1 MPEEEG
7 NEKHGGFWENHTKLI
22 TEYGPVCGYYIGRQ
36 MFVVVSSPEM
46 IKQILVT
53 DFNNFTNRTLS
64 TRHGLGTVQE
74 ANMYRYHKQFGYV
87 HSFWES
93 EVDTVATD
101 NMGNCTALQYPED
114 LTSTN
119 ECLYIL
125 KPNLISKPMLDS
137 ILCLRDDRWKYVRS
151 VLTPAFSDT
160 KLKEMIP
167 LLNQACDVLLCNLKV
182 YADSGKA
189 FDIQRCYNCFTLDV
203 VGSVAFGTEVD
214 SQKNPDDPFVKNCR
228 RFFEI
233 SLFKPLLILIL
244 SFPFIMIPLLRIFP
258 NKKQRELN
266 GFFIQTIKNAIA
278 YRHQQ
283 DAAERRRDFLQ
294 WMLDSCDSA
303 DSLAAGCS
311 DGSSPSAA
319 SRRNEAPLSGRAP
332 SEKVQKTLTE
342 DEIAGQAFLFLI
354 AGYETTT
361 STLSFATYLLA
372 TNPECQ
378 EKVLQEVDEFSAK
391 HVEGSAISLQFV
403 ELQHSPGFVLFP
415 STLQGA
421 RTMPLLILRGLENL
435 TESRISMKVPD
446 KVFTVLMFHKFPQ
459 PKMVPDYQNVQELP
473 YLDMVIAETLRM
485 YPPAF
490 RFTREAA
497 KDCVVMGQHI
507 PAGTV
512 IETAVGHLHHNP
524 EFWPEPEKFIPE
536 RFTEEAK
543 KERHPFAYLPFGAGP
558 RGCIG
563 MKMGLLE
570 TKMTLLRILQKFKF
584 KTCPET
590 EIPLQLKS
598 KATLGPKNGVY
609 IMLESR

>member
-1 MPEEEG
+1 MVKRVAFLYSTSAFSKLSEVGIRHPPPLPFIG
-7 NEKHGGFWENHTKLI
+7 NLLFFREGFWENHTKLI

-36 MFVVVSSPEM
+36 MFVVISAPEV

-53 DFNNFTNRTLS
+53 DFSNFTNRT
-64 TRHGLGTVQE
+64 
-74 ANMYRYHKQFGYV
+74 
-87 HSFWES
+87 
-93 EVDTVATD
+93 
-101 NMGNCTALQYPED
+101 
-114 LTSTN
+114 
-119 ECLYIL
+119 

-137 ILCLRDDRWKYVRS
+137 ILCLRDERWKYVRS
-151 VLTPAFSDT
+151 LLTPAFGDA

-167 LLNQACDVLLCNLKV
+167 LINQACNVLLSNLKV
-182 YADSGKA
+182 YADSGRA

-228 RFFEI
+228 TFFEM
-233 SLFKPLLILIL
+233 SLFKPLLFLIL
-244 SFPFIMIPLLRIFP
+244 SFPFIMIPLLRILP
-258 NKKQRELN
+258 NKKQKELN
-266 GFFIQTIKNAIA
+266 GFFIQTIKNAIVF
-278 YRHQQ
+278 RDQQ

-294 WMLDSCDSA
+294 WMLDSRNSA
-303 DSLAAGCS
+303 DTLA
-311 DGSSPSAA
+311 DGSFDKICPATTSSQ
-319 SRRNEAPLSGRAP
+319 NEVPLVDKAP
-332 SEKVQKTLTE
+332 SEKVQKMLTD
-342 DEIAGQAFLFLI
+342 DEVAGQAFLFLI

-378 EKVLQEVDEFSAK
+378 EKLLQEIDEFSAK
-391 HVEGSAISLQFV
+391 H
-403 ELQHSPGFVLFP
+403 
-415 STLQGA
+415 
-421 RTMPLLILRGLENL
+421 
-435 TESRISMKVPD
+435 
-446 KVFTVLMFHKFPQ
+446 TVT
-459 PKMVPDYQNVQELP
+459 DYQNVQELP

-485 YPPAF
+485 FPPAF

-497 KDCVVMGQHI
+497 KDCVVLGQRI
-507 PAGTV
+507 PAGAV

-563 MKMGLLE
+563 RKMGLLE
-570 TKMTLLRILQKFKF
+570 TKMTLLRILQMFRF

-609 IMLESR
+609 IILESR

>member
-1 MPEEEG
+1 MEPLDLLAFASTEIDSTTVTLALLAVFLVVLYWYSTSAFSKLSKVGIRHPPPLPFIG
-7 NEKHGGFWENHTKLI
+7 NLLFFREGFWENHTKLI

-36 MFVVVSSPEM
+36 MFVVVSTPDM

-53 DFNNFTNRTLS
+53 DFSNFTNRT
-64 TRHGLGTVQE
+64 
-74 ANMYRYHKQFGYV
+74 
-87 HSFWES
+87 
-93 EVDTVATD
+93 
-101 NMGNCTALQYPED
+101 
-114 LTSTN
+114 
-119 ECLYIL
+119 

-151 VLTPAFSDT
+151 LLTPAFSDA
-160 KLKEMIP
+160 KLKEMTP
-167 LLNQACDVLLCNLKV
+167 LINQACDVLLCNLKV

-189 FDIQRCYNCFTLDV
+189 FDIQRCYNCYTLDV
-203 VGSVAFGTEVD
+203 VGTVAFGTEVD
-214 SQKNPDDPFVKNCR
+214 SQKNPNDPFVKNCR
-228 RFFEI
+228 AFFEM

-244 SFPFIMIPLLRIFP
+244 SFPFIMIPLLRILP
-258 NKKQRELN
+258 NKKQKELN
-266 GFFIQTIKNAIA
+266 SFFIQTIKNAIVF
-278 YRHQQ
+278 RDQQ

-294 WMLDSCDSA
+294 WMLDSRDSA
-303 DSLAAGCS
+303 DSLAAGCF
-311 DGSSPSAA
+311 DGISPSSA
-319 SRRNEAPLSGRAP
+319 SRQNEARLAGKASSA
-332 SEKVQKTLTE
+332 KVRKTLTE

-378 EKVLQEVDEFSAK
+378 QRVLQEVDEFSAK
-391 HVEGSAISLQFV
+391 H
-403 ELQHSPGFVLFP
+403 
-415 STLQGA
+415 
-421 RTMPLLILRGLENL
+421 
-435 TESRISMKVPD
+435 
-446 KVFTVLMFHKFPQ
+446 
-459 PKMVPDYQNVQELP
+459 MVPDCQNVQGLP

-497 KDCVVMGQHI
+497 KDCIVLGQHI
-507 PAGTV
+507 PAGAV
-512 IETAVGHLHHNP
+512 IEIAVGHLHHNP
-524 EFWPEPEKFIPE
+524 EFWPDPEKFIPE

-570 TKMTLLRILQKFKF
+570 TKITLLRILQKFQF

-609 IMLESR
+609 IILESR

>member
-1 MPEEEG
+1 MRRGKVCSVCLTCFCSLSSCFVADVIALAVEGFISPCGGFPLRTALKAAAVVEENG
-7 NEKHGGFWENHTKLI
+7 ACRSSGTCLPRNEQYHSHPGFAGSLPGPAVLGFWENHTKLI
-22 TEYGPVCGYYIGRQ
+22 KEYGPVCGYYIGRQ

-46 IKQILVT
+46 IKQILVA
-53 DFNNFTNRTLS
+53 DFSNFTNR
-64 TRHGLGTVQE
+64 
-74 ANMYRYHKQFGYV
+74 
-87 HSFWES
+87 
-93 EVDTVATD
+93 
-101 NMGNCTALQYPED
+101 
-114 LTSTN
+114 
-119 ECLYIL
+119 I

-151 VLTPAFSDT
+151 LLTPAFSDT
-160 KLKEMIP
+160 KLKEMTP
-167 LLNQACDVLLCNLKV
+167 LINQTCDILLCNLKV
-182 YADSGKA
+182 YADSGKG

-228 RFFEI
+228 TFFEM

-244 SFPFIMIPLLRIFP
+244 SFPSIMIPLLRIFP
-258 NKKQRELN
+258 NKKQKELN
-266 GFFIQTIKNAIA
+266 EFFIQTVKNAIV

-283 DAAERRRDFLQ
+283 DATQ
-294 WMLDSCDSA
+294 
-303 DSLAAGCS
+303 
-311 DGSSPSAA
+311 
-319 SRRNEAPLSGRAP
+319 
-332 SEKVQKTLTE
+332 
-342 DEIAGQAFLFLI
+342 
-354 AGYETTT
+354 
-361 STLSFATYLLA
+361 
-372 TNPECQ
+372 
-378 EKVLQEVDEFSAK
+378 
-391 HVEGSAISLQFV
+391 
-403 ELQHSPGFVLFP
+403 
-415 STLQGA
+415 
-421 RTMPLLILRGLENL
+421 
-435 TESRISMKVPD
+435 
-446 KVFTVLMFHKFPQ
+446 
-459 PKMVPDYQNVQELP
+459 MVPDYQNVQELP

-497 KDCVVMGQHI
+497 KDCVVLGQHI
-507 PAGTV
+507 PAGAV

-570 TKMTLLRILQKFKF
+570 TKITLLRILQKFQF

>member
-1 MPEEEG
+1 MEPVDLLALASPEMSSTTATLALLAVLLVLLYWYSTSAFSKLSRVGIQHPRPLPFIG
-7 NEKHGGFWENHTKLI
+7 NLLFFREGFWESHTKLI
-22 TEYGPVCGYYIGRQ
+22 REHGPVCGYYIGRQ

-46 IKQILVT
+46 IKQILVA
-53 DFNNFTNRTLS
+53 DFSNFTNRT
-64 TRHGLGTVQE
+64 
-74 ANMYRYHKQFGYV
+74 
-87 HSFWES
+87 
-93 EVDTVATD
+93 
-101 NMGNCTALQYPED
+101 
-114 LTSTN
+114 
-119 ECLYIL
+119 
-125 KPNLISKPMLDS
+125 KPKLISKPMLDS
-137 ILCLRDDRWKYVRS
+137 ILCLRDDRWKFVRS
-151 VLTPAFSDT
+151 LLTPAFSDT
-160 KLKEMIP
+160 KLKEMTP
-167 LLNQACDVLLCNLKV
+167 LINKICDTLLCNLKV

-203 VGSVAFGTEVD
+203 VGSVAFDTEVD

-228 RFFEI
+228 TFFEM

-258 NKKQRELN
+258 NKKQKELN
-266 GFFIQTIKNAIA
+266 EFFIQTIKNAIVH
-278 YRHQQ
+278 RHQQ
-283 DAAERRRDFLQ
+283 DAAQRRRDFLQ
-294 WMLDSCDSA
+294 WMLDACDSA
-303 DSLAAGCS
+303 MAAGCL
-311 DGSSPSAA
+311 GVLSPSAA
-319 SRRNEAPLSGRAP
+319 PRQDEAPLAGTAP
-332 SEKVQKTLTE
+332 SEKAQKMLTE

-391 HVEGSAISLQFV
+391 H
-403 ELQHSPGFVLFP
+403 
-415 STLQGA
+415 
-421 RTMPLLILRGLENL
+421 
-435 TESRISMKVPD
+435 
-446 KVFTVLMFHKFPQ
+446 
-459 PKMVPDYQNVQELP
+459 MVPDYQNVQELP

-497 KDCVVMGQHI
+497 KDCIVLGQHI
-507 PAGTV
+507 PAGAV
-512 IETAVGHLHHNP
+512 IEIAVGHLHHNP
-524 EFWPEPEKFIPE
+524 EFWPDPEKFIPE

-558 RGCIG
+558 RGCLG

-570 TKMTLLRILQKFKF
+570 TKITLLRILQKFKF

-609 IMLESR
+609 IVLESR

>member
-1 MPEEEG
+1 MEPVDLLALASLEMNSTTATLALLAVFLVLLCWYSTSAFSKLSRVGIRHPPPLPFIG
-7 NEKHGGFWENHTKLI
+7 NLLFFREGFWESHTKLI

-53 DFNNFTNRTLS
+53 DFSNFTNRT
-64 TRHGLGTVQE
+64 
-74 ANMYRYHKQFGYV
+74 
-87 HSFWES
+87 
-93 EVDTVATD
+93 
-101 NMGNCTALQYPED
+101 
-114 LTSTN
+114 
-119 ECLYIL
+119 

-151 VLTPAFSDT
+151 LLTPAFSET
-160 KLKEMIP
+160 KLKEMTP
-167 LLNQACDVLLCNLKV
+167 LINQACDILLCNLKV

-214 SQKNPDDPFVKNCR
+214 SQKNPDDPFIKNCR
-228 RFFEI
+228 TFFQT
-233 SLFKPLLILIL
+233 SLFKPLLILTL

-258 NKKQRELN
+258 NKKQKELN
-266 GFFIQTIKNAIA
+266 GFFIKTIKNAIV
-278 YRHQQ
+278 YRQQQ
-283 DAAERRRDFLQ
+283 DAAE
-294 WMLDSCDSA
+294 M
-303 DSLAAGCS
+303 
-311 DGSSPSAA
+311 
-319 SRRNEAPLSGRAP
+319 
-332 SEKVQKTLTE
+332 
-342 DEIAGQAFLFLI
+342 I
-354 AGYETTT
+354 
-361 STLSFATYLLA
+361 
-372 TNPECQ
+372 
-378 EKVLQEVDEFSAK
+378 
-391 HVEGSAISLQFV
+391 
-403 ELQHSPGFVLFP
+403 
-415 STLQGA
+415 
-421 RTMPLLILRGLENL
+421 
-435 TESRISMKVPD
+435 
-446 KVFTVLMFHKFPQ
+446 
-459 PKMVPDYQNVQELP
+459 PDYQNVQELP

-490 RFTREAA
+490 RFSREAA
-497 KDCVVMGQHI
+497 KDCVVLGQHI
-507 PAGTV
+507 PAGAV
-512 IETAVGHLHHNP
+512 IETAVGHLHHDP

-570 TKMTLLRILQKFKF
+570 TKITLLRILQKFKF

>member
-1 MPEEEG
+1 MEPLGLLAFVSVEINSTTVTLALLAVFLVLLYWYSTSAFSKLSKVGIRHPPPLPFVG
-7 NEKHGGFWENHTKLI
+7 NLFFFREGFWENHTKLI

-36 MFVVVSSPEM
+36 MYVVVSEPDM
-46 IKQILVT
+46 IEQILVT
-53 DFNNFTNRTLS
+53 NFSNFTNRT
-64 TRHGLGTVQE
+64 
-74 ANMYRYHKQFGYV
+74 
-87 HSFWES
+87 
-93 EVDTVATD
+93 
-101 NMGNCTALQYPED
+101 
-114 LTSTN
+114 
-119 ECLYIL
+119 
-125 KPNLISKPMLDS
+125 KPNLVSKPMLDS

-151 VLTPAFSDT
+151 LLTPAFSDT
-160 KLKEMIP
+160 KLKEMTP
-167 LLNQACDVLLCNLKV
+167 LINQACDVLLCNLKV

-228 RFFEI
+228 TFFEM

-244 SFPFIMIPLLRIFP
+244 SFPFIMVPLLRILP
-258 NKKQRELN
+258 NKKQKELN
-266 GFFIQTIKNAIA
+266 GFFIQSIKNAIVF
-278 YRHQQ
+278 RDQQ

-294 WMLDSCDSA
+294 WMLDSRNSA
-303 DSLAAGCS
+303 DSLASGCS
-311 DGSSPSAA
+311 DVIGPSVT
-319 SRRNEAPLSGRAP
+319 SRQNKAPLAGRTP
-332 SEKVQKTLTE
+332 SEKVQKMLTE

-378 EKVLQEVDEFSAK
+378 EKVLQEVDAFSAK
-391 HVEGSAISLQFV
+391 H
-403 ELQHSPGFVLFP
+403 
-415 STLQGA
+415 
-421 RTMPLLILRGLENL
+421 
-435 TESRISMKVPD
+435 
-446 KVFTVLMFHKFPQ
+446 
-459 PKMVPDYQNVQELP
+459 MVPDYQNVQELS
-473 YLDMVIAETLRM
+473 YLDMVIAETLRI

-497 KDCVVMGQHI
+497 KDCVVLGQHI
-507 PAGTV
+507 PAGAV

-524 EFWPEPEKFIPE
+524 ELWPEPEKFIPE
-536 RFTEEAK
+536 RFTEKAK
-543 KERHPFAYLPFGAGP
+543 KERHPFAYLPFGGGP

-570 TKMTLLRILQKFKF
+570 TKMTLLRILQKFQF

>member
-1 MPEEEG
+1 MEPVDLLALASLEMNSTTVTLALLAIFLVLLYWYSTSAFSKLSRVGIRHPPPLPFIG
-7 NEKHGGFWENHTKLI
+7 NLLFFREGFWENHTKLI

-53 DFNNFTNRTLS
+53 DFSNFTNRT
-64 TRHGLGTVQE
+64 
-74 ANMYRYHKQFGYV
+74 
-87 HSFWES
+87 
-93 EVDTVATD
+93 
-101 NMGNCTALQYPED
+101 
-114 LTSTN
+114 
-119 ECLYIL
+119 

-151 VLTPAFSDT
+151 LLTPAFSDT
-160 KLKEMIP
+160 KLKEMTP
-167 LLNQACDVLLCNLKV
+167 LINQACDVLLCNLKV

-228 RFFEI
+228 TFFEM

-258 NKKQRELN
+258 NKKQKELN
-266 GFFIQTIKNAIA
+266 GFFIQTIKNAIV

-294 WMLDSCDSA
+294 WMLDACDSA
-303 DSLAAGCS
+303 NSLAAGCS
-311 DGSSPSAA
+311 DVIGPSAA
-319 SRRNEAPLSGRAP
+319 PRQNEAPLVGRA
-332 SEKVQKTLTE
+332 SSGKAQKTLTE

-378 EKVLQEVDEFSAK
+378 EKVLREVDEFSAK
-391 HVEGSAISLQFV
+391 H
-403 ELQHSPGFVLFP
+403 
-415 STLQGA
+415 
-421 RTMPLLILRGLENL
+421 
-435 TESRISMKVPD
+435 
-446 KVFTVLMFHKFPQ
+446 
-459 PKMVPDYQNVQELP
+459 MVPDYQNVQELP

-497 KDCVVMGQHI
+497 GDCVVLGQHI
-507 PAGTV
+507 PAGAV

-570 TKMTLLRILQKFKF
+570 TKMTLLRILQKFQF

>member
-1 MPEEEG
+1 MEAQILKLRMCISGLEFRYSTSAFSKLSKVGIRHPPPLPFIG
-7 NEKHGGFWENHTKLI
+7 NLLFFREGFWENHTKLI
-22 TEYGPVCGYYIGRQ
+22 TEYGPICGYYIGRQ
-36 MFVVVSSPEM
+36 MFVVISAPEV

-53 DFNNFTNRTLS
+53 DFSNFTNRT
-64 TRHGLGTVQE
+64 
-74 ANMYRYHKQFGYV
+74 
-87 HSFWES
+87 
-93 EVDTVATD
+93 
-101 NMGNCTALQYPED
+101 
-114 LTSTN
+114 
-119 ECLYIL
+119 

-137 ILCLRDDRWKYVRS
+137 ILCLRDERWKYVRS
-151 VLTPAFSDT
+151 LLTPAFSDA
-160 KLKEMIP
+160 KLKEMVP
-167 LLNQACDVLLCNLKV
+167 LINQACDVLLSNLKV
-182 YADSGKA
+182 YADSGRA

-228 RFFEI
+228 TFFEM
-233 SLFKPLLILIL
+233 SLFKPLLFLIL
-244 SFPFIMIPLLRIFP
+244 SFPFIMIPLLRILP
-258 NKKQRELN
+258 NKKQKELN
-266 GFFIQTIKNAIA
+266 GFFIQTIKNAIVF
-278 YRHQQ
+278 RDQQ

-294 WMLDSCDSA
+294 WMLDSRNSA
-303 DSLAAGCS
+303 DALAGEYFDKTCPATT
-311 DGSSPSAA
+311 SSQ
-319 SRRNEAPLSGRAP
+319 NEVPLVDKTP
-332 SEKVQKTLTE
+332 CEKAQKMLTE

-378 EKVLQEVDEFSAK
+378 EKLLQEIDEFSAK
-391 HVEGSAISLQFV
+391 H
-403 ELQHSPGFVLFP
+403 
-415 STLQGA
+415 
-421 RTMPLLILRGLENL
+421 
-435 TESRISMKVPD
+435 
-446 KVFTVLMFHKFPQ
+446 
-459 PKMVPDYQNVQELP
+459 MVTDYQNVQELP

-485 YPPAF
+485 FPPAF

-497 KDCVVMGQHI
+497 KDCVVLGQRI
-507 PAGTV
+507 PAGAV

-558 RGCIG
+558 RGCVG
-563 MKMGLLE
+563 RKMGLLA
-570 TKMTLLRILQKFKF
+570 TKMTLLRILQMFRF

-609 IMLESR
+609 IILESR

>member
-1 MPEEEG
+1 MEPVDLLAFASVEMNSTTVTLALLVIFMVLLYWYSMSAFSRLSNVGIQHPPPLPFIG
-7 NEKHGGFWENHTKLI
+7 NLLFFREGFWENHTKLI

-36 MFVVVSSPEM
+36 MFVVVSTPEM

-53 DFNNFTNRTLS
+53 DFSNFTNRT
-64 TRHGLGTVQE
+64 
-74 ANMYRYHKQFGYV
+74 
-87 HSFWES
+87 
-93 EVDTVATD
+93 
-101 NMGNCTALQYPED
+101 
-114 LTSTN
+114 
-119 ECLYIL
+119 
-125 KPNLISKPMLDS
+125 KPSLISKPMLDS

-151 VLTPAFSDT
+151 VLTPAFSDS
-160 KLKEMIP
+160 KLKEMTP
-167 LLNQACDVLLCNLKV
+167 LINQACDVLLCNLKV

-228 RFFEI
+228 TFFEM

-244 SFPFIMIPLLRIFP
+244 SFPFIMIPLLRLLP
-258 NKKQRELN
+258 NKKQKELN
-266 GFFIQTIKNAIA
+266 GFFIRTIKNAIVI
-278 YRHQQ
+278 RQQQ
-283 DAAERRRDFLQ
+283 DASERRKDFLQ
-294 WMLDSCDSA
+294 WMLDSRHSS
-303 DSLAAGCS
+303 DSLAAACLDAINS
-311 DGSSPSAA
+311 SAA
-319 SRRNEAPLSGRAP
+319 PRQNKAPLAGRLPSG
-332 SEKVQKTLTE
+332 KVQQMLTE

-391 HVEGSAISLQFV
+391 H
-403 ELQHSPGFVLFP
+403 
-415 STLQGA
+415 
-421 RTMPLLILRGLENL
+421 
-435 TESRISMKVPD
+435 
-446 KVFTVLMFHKFPQ
+446 
-459 PKMVPDYQNVQELP
+459 MVPDYQNIQELP

-497 KDCVVMGQHI
+497 KDCVVLGQRI
-507 PAGTV
+507 PAGAV
-512 IETAVGHLHHNP
+512 VEVAVGHLHQNP

-536 RFTEEAK
+536 RFTEEAR
-543 KERHPFAYLPFGAGP
+543 KEQHPFAYLPFGAGP

-570 TKMTLLRILQKFKF
+570 TKITLLRVLQKFQF

>member
-1 MPEEEG
+1 ME
-7 NEKHGGFWENHTKLI
+7 
-22 TEYGPVCGYYIGRQ
+22 PVDLLALASLEMNSTTATLALLAVFLVLLYWYYIGRQ

-46 IKQILVT
+46 IKQILVA
-53 DFNNFTNRTLS
+53 DFSNFTNR
-64 TRHGLGTVQE
+64 
-74 ANMYRYHKQFGYV
+74 
-87 HSFWES
+87 
-93 EVDTVATD
+93 
-101 NMGNCTALQYPED
+101 
-114 LTSTN
+114 
-119 ECLYIL
+119 I
-125 KPNLISKPMLDS
+125 KPNLVSKPMLDS

-151 VLTPAFSDT
+151 LLTPAFSDT
-160 KLKEMIP
+160 KLKEMTP
-167 LLNQACDVLLCNLKV
+167 LINQTCDILLCNLKV

-228 RFFEI
+228 TFFEM

-258 NKKQRELN
+258 NKKQKELN
-266 GFFIQTIKNAIA
+266 EFFIQTVKNAIV

-283 DAAERRRDFLQ
+283 DAAQRRRDFLQ
-294 WMLDSCDSA
+294 WMLDACAS
-303 DSLAAGCS
+303 AGCP
-311 DGSSPSAA
+311 GVLGPSAA
-319 SRRNEAPLSGRAP
+319 PRQNEAPLAGTAP
-332 SEKVQKTLTE
+332 SEKAQKMLTE

-361 STLSFATYLLA
+361 SALSFATYLLA
-372 TNPECQ
+372 TNPQCQ
-378 EKVLQEVDEFSAK
+378 EKVLREVDEFSAK
-391 HVEGSAISLQFV
+391 H
-403 ELQHSPGFVLFP
+403 
-415 STLQGA
+415 
-421 RTMPLLILRGLENL
+421 
-435 TESRISMKVPD
+435 
-446 KVFTVLMFHKFPQ
+446 
-459 PKMVPDYQNVQELP
+459 MVPDYQNVQELP

-497 KDCVVMGQHI
+497 KDCVVLGQHI
-507 PAGTV
+507 PAGAV

-570 TKMTLLRILQKFKF
+570 TKITLLRILQKFQF

>member
-1 MPEEEG
+1 MEPLGLLAFVSVEINSTTVTLALLAVFLVLLYWYSTSAFSKLSKVGIRHPPPLPFVG
-7 NEKHGGFWENHTKLI
+7 NLFFFREGFWENHTKLI

-36 MFVVVSSPEM
+36 MYVVVSAPEM
-46 IKQILVT
+46 IEQILVT
-53 DFNNFTNRTLS
+53 NFSNFTNR
-64 TRHGLGTVQE
+64 
-74 ANMYRYHKQFGYV
+74 
-87 HSFWES
+87 
-93 EVDTVATD
+93 
-101 NMGNCTALQYPED
+101 
-114 LTSTN
+114 
-119 ECLYIL
+119 I
-125 KPNLISKPMLDS
+125 KPNLVSKPMLDS

-151 VLTPAFSDT
+151 LLTPAFSDT
-160 KLKEMIP
+160 KLKEMTP
-167 LLNQACDVLLCNLKV
+167 LINQACDVLLCNLKV

-228 RFFEI
+228 TFFEM

-244 SFPFIMIPLLRIFP
+244 SFPFIMVPLLRILP
-258 NKKQRELN
+258 NKKQKELN
-266 GFFIQTIKNAIA
+266 GFFIQSIKNAIVF
-278 YRHQQ
+278 RDQQ
-283 DAAERRRDFLQ
+283 DAAE
-294 WMLDSCDSA
+294 
-303 DSLAAGCS
+303 
-311 DGSSPSAA
+311 
-319 SRRNEAPLSGRAP
+319 
-332 SEKVQKTLTE
+332 
-342 DEIAGQAFLFLI
+342 
-354 AGYETTT
+354 
-361 STLSFATYLLA
+361 
-372 TNPECQ
+372 
-378 EKVLQEVDEFSAK
+378 
-391 HVEGSAISLQFV
+391 
-403 ELQHSPGFVLFP
+403 
-415 STLQGA
+415 
-421 RTMPLLILRGLENL
+421 
-435 TESRISMKVPD
+435 
-446 KVFTVLMFHKFPQ
+446 
-459 PKMVPDYQNVQELP
+459 MVPDYQNVQELS

-497 KDCVVMGQHI
+497 KDCIVLGQHI
-507 PAGTV
+507 PAGAV

-524 EFWPEPEKFIPE
+524 ELWPEPEKFIPE

-570 TKMTLLRILQKFKF
+570 TKMTLLRILQKFRF